1 MIPAGFGAGVLLTE
15 GIDTQLIGLP
25 LIKQADNVEV
35 WFADRAEFGQE
46 DQRTDVPFRTARW
59 SSQRPGDCTIKDSE
73 ITVRRDGRVQFAA
86 KVKSKDD
93 GDRYCVIIDLF
104 DEDRSDCGTPQ
115 KFVLHLT

>member
-1 MIPAGFGAGVLLTE
+1 MIAAGLGAGVLLTE

-25 LIKQADNVEV
+25 LIKQADNMEV

-86 KVKSKDD
+86 KVKS
-93 GDRYCVIIDLF
+93 RTM
-104 DEDRSDCGTPQ
+104 GTATAS
-115 KFVLHLT
+115 LSTSLTKTGQTVALLKNLYSI